1 MGKERDARPM
11 MQFLEFRFSE
21 EAQLEMMKN
30 VCGMMYSA
38 VNSLLDE
45 GKWE

>member
-1 MGKERDARPM
+1 MGKERDAQPM
-11 MQFLEFRFSE
+11 IRFLEFRFSE
-21 EAQLEMMKN
+21 EAQLQMMKK

-38 VNSLLDE
+38 VNSSLEE